1 MSKIKMVG
9 LDLDGT
15 LLNDR
20 KELTAYA
27 RDVICRAG
35 VTVLVATGRPITGI
49 PKELKEIPGMRYAVT
64 ANGGRILDMQYQ
76 KILYENLVPYE
87 DAIRVV
93 KIFEEYDTMR
103 EIYFDGQG
111 YVRWVEGDMCRR
123 MNLQKLTGIS
133 YQNRWPIIYEIPVSL
148 FRIFGRR
155 S

>member
-1 MSKIKMVG
+1 MVG

-27 RDVICRAG
+27 RDVICRALDAG

-76 KILYENLVPYE
+76 KILSN
-87 DAIRVV
+87 I
-93 KIFEEYDTMR
+93 
-103 EIYFDGQG
+103 
-111 YVRWVEGDMCRR
+111 C
-123 MNLQKLTGIS
+123 
-133 YQNRWPIIYEIPVSL
+133 
-148 FRIFGRR
+148 FRCLP
-155 S
+155 